1 MTKFHKPKFWES
13 TVNFNLIA
21 VVLLPISYI
30 IKILFFL
37 KKKLQREEMF
47 KIPIIC
53 IGNIYIGGT
62 GKTPLSIELFRL
74 LKRVY
79 KKPIFIKK
87 YYSYQKDEVML
98 LKKIGPVYE
107 EKTRSQGINKAINNK
122 ADIAILDDGFQDY
135 SVKKNLSIICFSGK
149 QWIGNG
155 YTIPSGP
162 LREKLSALKKVK
174 CVVINGKKEEFH
186 GKIKNTVYNY

>member
-1 MTKFHKPKFWES
+1 MTKFQKPKFWENTS
-13 TVNFNLIA
+13 NFNLIA

-30 IKILFFL
+30 IKILFFF
-37 KKKLQREEMF
+37 KKKLQKAEKF

-74 LKRVY
+74 LKKVY

-87 YYSYQKDEVML
+87 YYSNHEDEVML

-107 EKTRSQGINKAINNK
+107 KRTRSQG
-122 ADIAILDDGFQDY
+122 
-135 SVKKNLSIICFSGK
+135 
-149 QWIGNG
+149 
-155 YTIPSGP
+155 
-162 LREKLSALKKVK
+162 LR
-174 CVVINGKKEEFH
+174 
-186 GKIKNTVYNY
+186 

>member
-1 MTKFHKPKFWES
+1 MSKFHKPKFWES

-62 GKTPLSIELFRL
+62 GKHH
-74 LKRVY
+74 
-79 KKPIFIKK
+79 
-87 YYSYQKDEVML
+87 YQ
-98 LKKIGPVYE
+98 
-107 EKTRSQGINKAINNK
+107 
-122 ADIAILDDGFQDY
+122 
-135 SVKKNLSIICFSGK
+135 
-149 QWIGNG
+149 
-155 YTIPSGP
+155 
-162 LREKLSALKKVK
+162 
-174 CVVINGKKEEFH
+174 
-186 GKIKNTVYNY
+186 